1 MSRAV
6 MNAKNSA
13 LQHKFVRLSADGD
26 SAVQGTLER
35 ESRTETLLLQVGWAY
50 DGIVEDIGTLE
61 AATNPT
67 AIARR
72 DQILRQTFE
81 EIASIA
87 ELTTGTSA
95 GKASWRES
103 LDAIRLHL
111 LKLIAKAS
119 DDAMVLA
126 DIDLVLERIDHIE
139 KLAAA
144 ALRSYVG
151 YVSA

>member
-6 MNAKNSA
+6 IDAKNSA
-13 LQHKFVRLSADGD
+13 LQHKFVRLAADGE
-26 SAVQGTLER
+26 SAVQAELER
-35 ESRTETLLLQVGWAY
+35 VTRTETLLMQVGWAY

-61 AATNPT
+61 AAKNPT

-81 EIASIA
+81 EIAVIA
-87 ELTTGTSA
+87 ELTTGKAA
-95 GKASWRES
+95 GKATWLES
-103 LDAIRLHL
+103 LDAIRIHL
-111 LKLIAKAS
+111 LQLVAKAS

-126 DIDLVLERIDHIE
+126 DVDLVLERFDHIE

-144 ALRSYVG
+144 ALRSYLG
-151 YVSA
+151 YISA